1 MAASEPWPRSRRPI
15 AAFFRDHAGVIRD
28 SFRYTSHHFGTSL
41 LVWLLIGTAM
51 SAPAGLYLLQRNI
64 EVISRQWE
72 SLNSFSVY
80 FNVDASAG
88 DVEALVQQMSS
99 QVEIEAV
106 TTVTPEEALDEFSSY
121 TEITDALTLL
131 QSNPLPAS
139 ARVTVDDDVSVTRI
153 SEIASQFE
161 RADAVDE
168 IVVERSWLG
177 RLKAINELIARL
189 GWVLGILFGIGSIL
203 ITAASV
209 RLALEMRLEE
219 IKVLKLVG
227 ATDAFVKRPFLY
239 FGAIYGFG
247 GSLVTAMVL
256 SAALILLEAP
266 LGALGSSYGAMVRFQ
281 GDEPAF
287 YIGLVLVG
295 VVMGVAGGLVA
306 SNQRL
311 REINID

>member
-1 MAASEPWPRSRRPI
+1 MAANEPWPKSKRPI

-28 SFRYTSHHFGTSL
+28 SFRYTSHRFGTSL

-51 SAPAGLYLLQRNI
+51 SAPAGLYLIQRNI
-64 EVISRQWE
+64 EVISRQWD

-80 FNVDASAG
+80 FKVGASAG
-88 DVEALVQQMSS
+88 EVEALAQQMRN
-99 QVEIEAV
+99 QIEIKAV

-121 TEITDALTLL
+121 TEIVDAMTLL
-131 QSNPLPAS
+131 HSNPLPAS
-139 ARVTVDDDVSVTRI
+139 ARVTVADDVSVARL
-153 SEIASQFE
+153 SELASRFK
-161 RADAVDE
+161 AVDAVEE

-177 RLKAINELIARL
+177 RLKAIDELIVRL
-189 GWVLGILFGIGSIL
+189 GWVLGILFGSGAIL

-209 RLALEMRLEE
+209 RLALEMRVEE

-227 ATDAFVKRPFLY
+227 ATNAYIKRPFLY
-239 FGAIYGFG
+239 FGVIYGFG
-247 GSLVTAMVL
+247 GSLVAAMVL

-266 LGALGSSYGAMVRFQ
+266 FGALWSSYGGMVNFQ